1 MTAELCKWTYPH
13 NRCCRRVLSMWGP
26 TSPSCPIVL
35 LPHFCQGWG
44 SAEMWGHCHVCLSV
58 SLHARAMPCDL
69 DKGCPAPLT
78 AAAFRILT

>member
-1 MTAELCKWTYPH
+1 M
-13 NRCCRRVLSMWGP
+13 RGP
-26 TSPSCPIVL
+26 TSPSWPCVRSPGPIVL

-44 SAEMWGHCHVCLSV
+44 SAEMWGHCHVCMSV

-69 DKGCPAPLT
+69 EKGCPARLT